1 MRHAIYVSIY
11 LQSRYILA
19 ERTLIQ
25 RDAGIALS
33 PTCVSAAAVLSGC
46 GAWQEHCDPKKQHAS
61 SLACPNTPR
70 TTEAA
75 SVEA

>member
-46 GAWQEHCDPKKQHAS
+46 GAWHRRHAGPHGWDRL
-61 SLACPNTPR
+61 SLVR
-70 TTEAA
+70 
-75 SVEA
+75 